1 MKSVWLIAL
10 TTFRELI
17 REKLFIIIVFISCLF
32 ILLSLALGNLS
43 IFEYQRILADL
54 GLGTMELSTLGLA
67 LFSGSYILNK
77 EFEKQTCLILLAKPL
92 SRAQFLL
99 GKFIGLSFLMIL
111 NLSILTVVLNFL
123 FLNLEYFGNSL
134 LIAINILMKCEVIL
148 ALVLFLSVAIRPI
161 ISLLFGLSFYLYGHW
176 INNAEFFLKQMKDQN
191 LNQYYKILELIS
203 PQFFRMN
210 WKSFYYMK
218 DPVPTAEFSFMI
230 GYFMIWISLFM
241 VLAILKFRKKDIV

>member
-1 MKSVWLIAL
+1 MKSVWLISF

-17 REKLFIIIVFISCLF
+17 REKLFLVIVFISFLF
-32 ILLSLALGNLS
+32 ILLSIALGNLS

-54 GLGTMELSTLGLA
+54 GLATMEISTLGLA

-99 GKFIGLSFLMIL
+99 GKFFGLSALMIL
-111 NLSILTVVLNFL
+111 NLLILTLVLNTL
-123 FLNLEYFGNSL
+123 FLNLNYFGNSL
-134 LIAINILMKCEVIL
+134 LIALNILMKCEVIL

-176 INNAEFFLKQMKDQN
+176 INNAEYFLKRMRDEN
-191 LNQYYKILELIS
+191 LTQFYKILELIS

-210 WKSFYYMK
+210 WKNFYYMK
-218 DPVPTAEFSFMI
+218 EAVPINEFLFMI
-230 GYFMIWISLFM
+230 GYFSIWIGLFM
-241 VLAILKFRKKDIV
+241 MLAILKFKKKDIV